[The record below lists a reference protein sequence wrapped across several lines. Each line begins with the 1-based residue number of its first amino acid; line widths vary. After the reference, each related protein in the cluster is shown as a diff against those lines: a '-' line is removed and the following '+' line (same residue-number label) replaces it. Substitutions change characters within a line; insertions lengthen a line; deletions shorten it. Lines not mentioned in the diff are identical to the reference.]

1 MSKWFQIWNNIQ
13 KSYCTIPMYQLD
25 VVFNLST
32 DAIGIHIRYN
42 KYHAYVCMIMK
53 FSIEYFLQII

>member
-1 MSKWFQIWNNIQ
+1 
-13 KSYCTIPMYQLD
+13 MYQLD

-42 KYHAYVCMIMK
+42 KYHAYVCMIMI
-53 FSIEYFLQII
+53 FSIEYFLQVI